1 MDKIKSFK
9 GNKVRCV
16 FLKLNDDA
24 DKDGF
29 VKVSDGENGQEELPF
44 K

>member
-1 MDKIKSFK
+1 MDKLKSFK

-16 FLKLNDDA
+16 FLKLNDNT

-29 VKVSDGENGQEELPF
+29 IKVNEDGVQETLPF
-44 K
+44 N

>member
-16 FLKLNDDA
+16 FLKLNDYA

-29 VKVSDGENGQEELPF
+29 LKMNQAENDQAERCAD
-44 K
+44 

>member
-29 VKVSDGENGQEELPF
+29 VKVDEAEKDQEELPF